1 MKLKL
6 LDYDGNPFEYE
17 IGELEKIKS
26 IELEVI
32 SGDEV
37 ATIYYKDGTSAVY
50 DTAPDRMMDFFDTS
64 YTVYNEEGI
73 NLFNDEKWV
82 NRLDSYYN
90 LFS

>member
-1 MKLKL
+1 
-6 LDYDGNPFEYE
+6 
-17 IGELEKIKS
+17 
-26 IELEVI
+26 
-32 SGDEV
+32 
-37 ATIYYKDGTSAVY
+37 
-50 DTAPDRMMDFFDTS
+50 MMDFFDTS